1 MVPGTASF
9 WLISVWTLTDRASKG
24 AEQKKKKRKRK
35 MTAKTE
41 LCNDSAETTG
51 PIKTAA
57 KIFLRRLDN
66 FLEPLAPLLTR
77 SVQSSFT
84 IQNKAHPH
92 GV

>member
-1 MVPGTASF
+1 
-9 WLISVWTLTDRASKG
+9 
-24 AEQKKKKRKRK
+24 